1 MLYEKTTNIE
11 VKKYNKNTIYRFIY
25 NSEKTS
31 KQEIAKNLEV
41 SLPTITQHLKSLLE
55 DGLIIEDGEFESTGG
70 RKAKA
75 IMCVKDSRLAVGLDI
90 TKNHISIILIDLGG
104 NILRN
109 IRIEKRFENT
119 AEYYKNV
126 GNVLCEFIE
135 NSEFKNSKILGIGI
149 SIPGIVSADQKEITN
164 SHVLQIKNVQCEEL
178 KKHIPYECIFCN
190 DANAAGKAELW
201 NDDSKKNII
210 YLSLSNS
217 VGGAICYNEKMYFG
231 DNERSGEFGHM
242 IIIPNGKECYCGQK
256 GCVDAYCSAKVLSDS
271 AGGSLSN
278 FFTLLNNKNKEQVEI
293 WKEYINNLSIVI
305 NNLRMAFDCT
315 IILGGYVG
323 AYLDENIKEVKG
335 IVSKHNTFGMDTKY
349 LMACHYK
356 LESSAVGA
364 ALLHIEK
371 FMKQI

>member
-90 TKNHISIILIDLGG
+90 TKNHISIVLIDLGG

-109 IRIEKRFENT
+109 IRIEKRFENI
-119 AEYYKNV
+119 ADYYKNV
-126 GNVLCEFIE
+126 GKVLCEFIE
-135 NSEFKNSKILGIGI
+135 NSTFKNSKILGVGI

-178 KKHIPYECIFCN
+178 KNIFRMIVYSVMMQMLLAKRN
-190 DANAAGKAELW
+190 YGMMTV
-201 NDDSKKNII
+201 KK
-210 YLSLSNS
+210 
-217 VGGAICYNEKMYFG
+217 
-231 DNERSGEFGHM
+231 
-242 IIIPNGKECYCGQK
+242 
-256 GCVDAYCSAKVLSDS
+256 
-271 AGGSLSN
+271 
-278 FFTLLNNKNKEQVEI
+278 
-293 WKEYINNLSIVI
+293 
-305 NNLRMAFDCT
+305 
-315 IILGGYVG
+315 ILF
-323 AYLDENIKEVKG
+323 IF
-335 IVSKHNTFGMDTKY
+335 H
-349 LMACHYK
+349 
-356 LESSAVGA
+356 
-364 ALLHIEK
+364 
-371 FMKQI
+371 

>member
-55 DGLIIEDGEFESTGG
+55 DGLIIEEGEFESTGG

-90 TKNHISIILIDLGG
+90 TKNHISIVLIDLGG

-109 IRIEKRFENT
+109 IRIEKRFENI
-119 AEYYKNV
+119 ADYYKNV
-126 GNVLCEFIE
+126 GKVLCEFIE
-135 NSEFKNSKILGIGI
+135 NSAFKNSKILGVGI

-178 KKHIPYECIFCN
+178 EKHIPYDCIFCN

-217 VGGAICYNEKMYFG
+217 VGGAIFYNKKMYFG

-242 IIIPNGKECYCGQK
+242 IIIPDGKQCYCGQK
-256 GCVDAYCSAKVLSDS
+256 GCVDAYCSAKVLADS

-278 FFTLLNNKNKEQVEI
+278 FFTLLNNKNKEQVQI

-305 NNLRMAFDCT
+305 NNLRMVFDCT

-323 AYLDENIKEVKG
+323 AYLDENIKGIKE
-335 IVSKHNTFGMDTKY
+335 IVSKHNTFGIETKY
-349 LMACHYK
+349 LRSCHYK

-364 ALLHIEK
+364 ALLQIEK
-371 FMKQI
+371 FMNQI